1 MVTEP
6 RSADSEL
13 EPFEDDD
20 DDDLEM
26 LKMVPDMRD
35 GTEELAAADDNE
47 SDALE
52 PSNRDV

>member
-1 MVTEP
+1 MSLEP

-20 DDDLEM
+20 DDDDL
-26 LKMVPDMRD
+26 DMRD
-35 GTEELAAADDNE
+35 GTEELTDDDEND

-52 PSNRDV
+52 PTDRDV